1 MVDDDDVACNDDGD
15 DGVDDGDDVYED
27 DDDDYDDDALLRLA
41 LLCFAFLALLENPNQ
56 TKNQPKMGSKINKK
70 SSQNRSQIGKKSLK
84 PLVFVGQN
92 EDACFCAIMT

>member
-56 TKNQPKMGSKINKK
+56 TKINQKSAQRSTKNHPKIDPKSAKK
-70 SSQNRSQIGKKSLK
+70 RSNHWFLWVKTRMR
-84 PLVFVGQN
+84 VFVL
-92 EDACFCAIMT
+92 